1 MICTSVNKLDRVNVV
16 SLESLA
22 TQVNPEN
29 LGNLVILVGQENLG
43 IQEDL
48 VKMVLMET
56 NITAL
61 SVPIYMDKLESLGT
75 PENLDNVENQDLE
88 DHPESLVMMLNAFL
102 VSLGKMANPEGPDI
116 LEKMVYLENLAMMV
130 ALEIKLI

>member
-1 MICTSVNKLDRVNVV
+1 MV
-16 SLESLA
+16 SLDSLA
-22 TQVNPEN
+22 TQVNPVN
-29 LGNLVILVGQENLG
+29 LGNLAILVDQENLG

-61 SVPIYMDKLESLGT
+61 SVPIYMDKMESLGT
-75 PENLDNVENQDLE
+75 PANQDNVENQDLE
-88 DHPESLVMMLNAFL
+88 DRPESLVMMPNAFL
-102 VSLGKMANPEGPDI
+102 VSPGKMVNPEGPDI

-130 ALEIKLI
+130 ALEIKMI

>member
-1 MICTSVNKLDRVNVV
+1 MV

-22 TQVNPEN
+22 TQVSLENPE
-29 LGNLVILVGQENLG
+29 NLVILVDQENLG

-48 VKMVLMET
+48 VKMVLMEI

-61 SVPIYMDKLESLGT
+61 SVPIYMDKMESLGT
-75 PENLDNVENQDLE
+75 PENQDNVENQDLE
-88 DHPESLVMMLNAFL
+88 DHPESLVMMPNAFL
-102 VSLGKMANPEGPDI
+102 VSPGKMANPEGPDI

-130 ALEIKLI
+130 VLEIKLI